1 MPGAMSPIVE
11 VDAMESYLKVLRDYA
26 TFSGRARRR
35 EYWMFVLV
43 NIIVAVVLSLIDGV
57 LFDGAMLLSGLYWLA
72 ILVPSLAVGVRR
84 LHDTGRSGWWLLIS
98 LVPVVGGLVL
108 FVFTVLDGDPGPNA
122 YGPSPKQ
129 TVVVPPAA
137 VA

>member
-1 MPGAMSPIVE
+1 
-11 VDAMESYLKVLRDYA
+11 MESYLKVLREYA

-43 NIIVAVVLSLIDGV
+43 NIIVAVALSLIDGV

-129 TVVVPPAA
+129 TVVVPPPA